1 MGIRWGFGGTGRVHS
16 LSGRRPAT
24 PVQAAI
30 GSELVAAFA
39 GLLGCCGRDRPVSSL
54 CYCLISRLWWLSVTE
69 SLAANET
76 FVVPENISKSR
87 MEILVSSEMSG
98 ENDILAGAR

>member
-1 MGIRWGFGGTGRVHS
+1 MRWGFGGTGRVHS

-24 PVQAAI
+24 LGQAVI
-30 GSELVAAFA
+30 GSELAAAFA

-54 CYCLISRLWWLSVTE
+54 CYCSFSRLWWLSMTE

-76 FVVPENISKSR
+76 FVGPENISKSR
-87 MEILVSSEMSG
+87 IEILGSSEMSG